1 MNSVHTPAFDV
12 AALEARFAVAAR
24 HSRLVRIL
32 RVAVPAVVA
41 ASMAVIFA
49 IAIFNP
55 FRDWKVNLPSFN
67 PAAMVV
73 SGTRI
78 TMETPHLA
86 GYTPDQRPY
95 ELWAKT
101 ATQDIRD
108 PDRVELRALKAK
120 LLMQDQSTLFLD
132 ARGGT
137 FDNKQQQLDLRDNVV
152 LRTSTGYEAH
162 LNQAFVD
169 MNKNTVTSDE
179 HVDVKLTNGTLSSD
193 RLKITEGGDVI
204 RFEGNVVMHLD
215 KLAAEEPAA
224 APQVPAQPAPPP
236 KPRAHPNR
244 SANPK

>member
-1 MNSVHTPAFDV
+1 VSSVQIPTLDV

-55 FRDWKVNLPSFN
+55 FRDWKVSLPSFN
-67 PAAMVV
+67 PAAVVV

-101 ATQDIRD
+101 ATQDIRE
-108 PDRVELRALKAK
+108 PDRVELRTLKAK
-120 LLMQDQSTLFLD
+120 LLMQDRSTLFLD
-132 ARGGT
+132 ALSGT
-137 FDNKQQQLDLRDNVV
+137 FDNKLQQLDLRKDIV
-152 LRTSTGYEAH
+152 LKTSTGYEAR
-162 LNQAFVD
+162 LSQAFVD
-169 MNKNTVTSDE
+169 MNQNTVTSDE

-193 RLKITEGGDVI
+193 RLKIMEGGDVI

-215 KLAAEEPAA
+215 KLAAEPPA
-224 APQVPAQPAPPP
+224 APQVPAEPAPPA
-236 KPRAHPNR
+236 KPRGNPNR
-244 SANPK
+244 SANSR

>member
-1 MNSVHTPAFDV
+1 MNSVHNPAFDV

-67 PAAMVV
+67 PAAVVV

-78 TMETPHLA
+78 TMEMPHLA

-108 PDRVELRALKAK
+108 PDRVDLRTLKAK

-132 ARGGT
+132 ALSGT
-137 FDNKQQQLDLRDNVV
+137 FDNKQQQLDLRRDIV
-152 LRTSTGYEAH
+152 LTTSTGYQAH
-162 LNQAFVD
+162 LQHAFVD
-169 MNKNTVTSDE
+169 MNQNTVTSDE
-179 HVDVKLTNGTLSSD
+179 PVDVKLTNGTLTAD
-193 RLKITEGGDVI
+193 RLKITDGGEVV

-215 KLAAEEPAA
+215 KLGDQPAV
-224 APQVPAQPAPPP
+224 APQAPAEPAPPA
-236 KPRAHPNR
+236 KPRANQNK
-244 SANPK
+244 SANSK

>member
-1 MNSVHTPAFDV
+1 VNSVHTPAFDV

-67 PAAMVV
+67 PAAVVV
-73 SGTRI
+73 SGTSI

-132 ARGGT
+132 SRGGT

-193 RLKITEGGDVI
+193 RLRITDGGEVI

-215 KLAAEEPAA
+215 KLGDQPGAAAQAPAEPAA
-224 APQVPAQPAPPP
+224 SA
-236 KPRAHPNR
+236 KPRTNQNK
-244 SANPK
+244 SANSK